1 MNKRILSLV
10 GTMALAASALA
21 WWFGA
26 QGESVSSKKSSSA
39 RARASLGESHQEDDR
54 SGAERSGRASEGSE
68 RRRARLGAVN
78 QSPSTAPSAATPPE
92 PATAVSGSTPDGRA
106 DEEGSASTEEMLAN
120 LDATFEMEPS
130 DRSWSTRTVSD
141 IYDVVQPVLGRNS
154 EIRSVECKTSLC
166 RIESVQEDS
175 DHYASFVTKLKRS
188 KVSPEGFYTQT
199 GATPDGRP
207 ILTMY
212 LTRPGHPMPR
222 LN

>member
-1 MNKRILSLV
+1 MNKRIFWFV
-10 GTMALAASALA
+10 ATAALATSVAV
-21 WWFGA
+21 WWLGPQA
-26 QGESVSSKKSSSA
+26 QGFSSKKSSSA
-39 RARASLGESHQEDDR
+39 RARASLGEDHQEEGL
-54 SGAERSGRASEGSE
+54 SASERGMRAAGGNE
-68 RRRARLGAVN
+68 RYRTALGAVGK
-78 QSPSTAPSAATPPE
+78 SPPTAPSAAAAIE
-92 PATAVSGSTPDGRA
+92 PATEASGSTRGDA
-106 DEEGSASTEEMLAN
+106 EEGIGATAEEMLAN
-120 LDATFEMEPS
+120 LDATFEMEPA
-130 DRSWSTRTVSD
+130 DRSWSARTVSD

-166 RIESVQEDS
+166 RIESVQEDP

-212 LTRPGHPMPR
+212 LARQGHPMPR